1 MNQIN
6 SGLFLFTIFL
16 SAQCLNAQ
24 DFDAFEY
31 RNVGPSRGG
40 RVTAVAG
47 TVAAP
52 STFYLGASG
61 GGVWKTEDY
70 GTTWNVV
77 SDGYFESPSIGDIAI
92 APNDANIV
100 YVGTGSDGLRSN
112 VIPGKGM
119 YKSVDGGA
127 TWEHIGLRETGHIGA
142 VEIDPTNN
150 NVVWVAAIGQAF
162 HANEER
168 GVYKTEDGGKTW
180 NKVLY
185 ISDTV
190 GFADIELLPGNPN
203 VVFAAAWK
211 TERKPWTIISGG
223 TQEEGGLYKSVDGGK
238 SWEKVTEGLPQGLI
252 GDIDLAISPANSSIV
267 YALVE
272 APDDDGG
279 LYRSVDQGRT
289 FEQVSDDEHIRNRP
303 FYYGNIEA
311 DPQNADIVY
320 SLAGRFVKSEDGG
333 NTWSR
338 VRPPHDDNHDMWINP
353 DNPKLF
359 IQGNDGGAN
368 VTHNGGETWS
378 TQFNQPTVEV
388 YQVEVDDQ
396 YPYWLYAGQQDNSTT
411 IAVPSMPPFRAQ
423 DPAAWLVDSGGCETG
438 PGVPKPG
445 NHNIVYSNCKGRFY
459 VFDKRIG
466 TEKGYYV
473 GAANMYGH
481 NPADLRYRFQR
492 VSPIH
497 VSPHD
502 PDVVYHASQYVHRTT
517 DDGKT
522 WETISPDLTAFE
534 ADKQL
539 ISGSPITR
547 DITGEEFYSTIYS
560 LRESPVQAGVI
571 WSGANDGPVYV
582 TQDNGESWQ
591 KVTPRGLPPGGRV
604 DSVEPSPHDAAMAY
618 IAVLRYQLGDWKPY
632 VYKTDN
638 FGRSWDL
645 LTDGRNGIPADLPTR
660 VVRED
665 PVRAGLLYAGTDSG
679 MFVSMDDGETW
690 HAFQQN
696 LAVTPVTDIKVIRGD
711 LAISTMGRSFWVLDN
726 ISTLRQDAFWA
737 ADDSAAVFKPK
748 DTIRYRNVYRSNDE
762 DSVPHFPA
770 PAVVIDYRLPEEA
783 PDTIRLDILDA
794 SGGIVN
800 SYESVAE
807 DADEEDGDEVVEDM
821 NLSQEMVISD
831 DSLSNEPGMNRFR
844 WNMKHLGAWDE
855 DDDDRFSNGP
865 LAKPGTYTARLTVG
879 DEVAEQSFD
888 LVVDPRV
895 LEQGTTLADISAQVD
910 LSLQLVELLSA
921 ARKLEKQLTDEQQ
934 GLEDK
939 GDAISDSEQQRLNQI
954 VDVLADLKTDDIIYP
969 QPMLTGQI
977 SYLYN
982 MINTADQAPGK
993 EAKDR
998 FEVLT
1003 ARLREITASTG
1014 E

>member
-1 MNQIN
+1 MKQLTTGLLLLTTFV
-6 SGLFLFTIFL
+6 SGE
-16 SAQCLNAQ
+16 CLLAQ

-31 RNVGPSRGG
+31 RNIGPSRGG

-52 STFYLGASG
+52 ATFYLGASG

-77 SDGYFESPSIGDIAI
+77 SDGYFETPSIGDIAV
-92 APNDANIV
+92 AQSDANIV

-112 VIPGKGM
+112 VIPGKGV
-119 YKSVDGGA
+119 YKSIDGGA

-142 VEIDPTNN
+142 VEIDPTNHN
-150 NVVWVAAIGQAF
+150 IVWVAAIGQAF
-162 HANEER
+162 NANEER
-168 GVYKTEDGGKTW
+168 GVFKTEDGGKTW

-203 VVFAAAWK
+203 IVFAAAWK
-211 TERKPWTIISGG
+211 AERKPWTIISGG
-223 TQEEGGLYKSVDGGK
+223 SQEEGGLYKSINGGK
-238 SWEKVTEGLPQGLI
+238 SWVKITDGLPQGLI

-272 APDDDGG
+272 APGDDGG
-279 LYRSVDQGRT
+279 MYRSVDQGRT
-289 FEQVSDDEHIRNRP
+289 FEQVSDDSNIRNRP

-320 SLAGRFVKSEDGG
+320 SLAGRFVKSVDGG
-333 NTWSR
+333 ATWTR
-338 VRPPHDDNHDMWINP
+338 VIPPHDDNHDMWINP
-353 DNPKLF
+353 DNPDLF

-368 VTHNGGETWS
+368 VTHNGGKTWS

-388 YQVEVDDQ
+388 YQVDVDDQ

-445 NHNIVYSNCKGRFY
+445 NHNIVYANCKGRFF

-481 NPADLRYRFQR
+481 NPKDLRYRFQR

-497 VSPHD
+497 VSPHNAD
-502 PDVVYHASQYVHRTT
+502 LVYMASQYVHRTT
-517 DDGKT
+517 DDGQT
-522 WETISPDLTAFE
+522 WETISPDLTANE
-534 ADKQL
+534 PDKQVV
-539 ISGSPITR
+539 SGSPITR

-560 LRESPVQAGVI
+560 LRESPLQAGVI

-582 TQDNGESWQ
+582 TRDHGESWQ
-591 KVTPRGLPPGGRV
+591 NVTPRGLPTGGRV
-604 DSVEPSPHDAAMAY
+604 DSVEPSPHDAAKAY
-618 IAVLRYQLGDWKPY
+618 IAVHRYQFGDRNPY
-632 VYKTDN
+632 LYKTDD
-638 FGRSWDL
+638 FGRRWQL
-645 LTDGRNGIPADLPTR
+645 LTNGRNGIPEDFPTR

-665 PVRAGLLYAGTDSG
+665 PVKEGLLYAGTDSG
-679 MFVSMDDGETW
+679 MFISLDDGNSW
-690 HAFQQN
+690 HEFQQN
-696 LAVTPVTDIKVIRGD
+696 LAVTPITDIKVIRGD

-726 ISTLRQDAFWA
+726 ISTLRQDAFQSSE
-737 ADDSAAVFKPK
+737 DTTTVFKPK
-748 DTIRYRNVYRSNDE
+748 DAIRYRNVYRSND
-762 DSVPHFPA
+762 DNVVPHFPA
-770 PAVVIDYRLPEEA
+770 PAVVIDYRLADEV
-783 PDTIRLDILDA
+783 PDTIRLDIFDA

-800 SYESVAE
+800 SYQSVAGS
-807 DADEEDGDEVVEDM
+807 AEEENGDEVVADM
-821 NLSQEMVISD
+821 NLSQELLIAD
-831 DSLSNEPGMNRFR
+831 ESLLNEPGMNRFR
-844 WNMKHLGAWDE
+844 WNMKHFGAWHE
-855 DDDDRFSNGP
+855 DDDERFKDGP
-865 LAKPGTYTARLTVG
+865 LAKPGRYTARLTVG
-879 DEVAEQSFD
+879 DDVSEQDFE

-895 LEQGTTLADISAQVD
+895 LQQGTSLADISAQVD
-910 LSLQLVELLSA
+910 LSLQLVELLSE
-921 ARKLEKQLTDEQQ
+921 ARKLEKRLTDEQEN
-934 GLEDK
+934 LEGK
-939 GDAISDSEQQRLNQI
+939 GDERSDAGQQRLDQI
-954 VDVLADLKTDDIIYP
+954 ESVLEDLKTADIIYP

-993 EAKDR
+993 EAEDR
-998 FEVLT
+998 FEVLALQLLEVT
-1003 ARLREITASTG
+1003 AVAAE
-1014 E
+1014 